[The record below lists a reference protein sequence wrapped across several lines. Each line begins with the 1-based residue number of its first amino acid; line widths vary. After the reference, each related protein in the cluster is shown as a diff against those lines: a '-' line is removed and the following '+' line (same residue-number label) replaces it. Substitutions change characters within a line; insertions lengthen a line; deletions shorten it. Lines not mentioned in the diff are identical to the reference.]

1 MRHILSASDFTK
13 EDCDT
18 LFEWADAFKDWPGEG
33 QPPVKSFCKYPSVNG
48 KLLGSLFFEPSTRT
62 RWSTEAAMLRLGG
75 QVLSMEYAKESSSD
89 RKGETL
95 RDTIKTC
102 SQYVD
107 ILVVRHPAEGVIQK
121 AAEFS
126 DCPVING
133 GDGTN
138 EHPTQALLDVYTI
151 TRNFKET
158 KGLKI
163 MFTGD
168 SACSR
173 TIHSLVKLL
182 EPYEPEIIVADPNG
196 NFDKP
201 WGSTFFVYGNDVYER
216 LPHIDVLY
224 MTRHQ
229 NERLLPRKKSAFMM
243 TNELAC
249 TMKINAI
256 IMHPLPRT
264 EELPVEID
272 VNPRAKYFEQA
283 KNGMLVRLA
292 LLMTLLSS

>member
-1 MRHILSASDFTK
+1 MRHVLSARDFTK
-13 EDCDT
+13 EDCEI
-18 LFEWADAFKDWPGEG
+18 LFEWADGLKNWPFPSHAKDAVNCPN
-33 QPPVKSFCKYPSVNG
+33 VNG

-75 QVLSMEYAKESSSD
+75 QVLSMEHAKESSSD

-107 ILVVRHPAEGVIQK
+107 ALVVRHPSEGVIQA

-151 TRNFKET
+151 TRSFKEI

-173 TIHSLVKLL
+173 TIHSLIRLL
-182 EPYEPEIIVADPNG
+182 EPYEPEIIIADPNG
-196 NFDKP
+196 NLDCR
-201 WGSTFFVYGNDVYER
+201 GSTSYVYGNDAYEK

-229 NERLLPRKKSAFMM
+229 NERLLPRKKSAFIM
-243 TNELAC
+243 TNALAC
-249 TMKINAI
+249 TMKKEAI

-264 EELPVEID
+264 EELPTEID
-272 VNPRAKYFEQA
+272 SNPRAKYFEQA
-283 KNGMLVRLA
+283 KNGMWVRMG
-292 LLMTLLSS
+292 LLMTLLS

>member
-13 EDCDT
+13 EDCEI
-18 LFEWADAFKDWPGEG
+18 LFDWADGLKNWPNQGANH
-33 QPPVKSFCKYPSVNG
+33 PNVNG

-75 QVLSMEYAKESSSD
+75 QVLSMEHAKESSSD

-107 ILVVRHPAEGVIQK
+107 VLVVRHPAEGVIQN
-121 AAEFS
+121 AAGFS

-151 TRNFKET
+151 TRSFKEV

-196 NFDKP
+196 NLDCR
-201 WGSTFFVYGNDVYER
+201 GSTSYVYGNDTYEK

-249 TMKINAI
+249 TMKRNAI

-264 EELPVEID
+264 EELPIEID
-272 VNPRAKYFEQA
+272 ANPRAKYFEQA
-283 KNGMLVRLA
+283 KNGMWVRMG